1 MAALCFDTV
10 GDLPK
15 KAQTMQRILVV
26 EDDELIRNVLRRHLG
41 RDYEI
46 IETGDATQALALAL
60 EKRPHCILLDL
71 NLPELSGLELCNLFS
86 DLSATRLIPIIVITG
101 QPAAIY
107 KEICEKLGAVDFI
120 EKPLNFEDLKVR
132 LAAALEKKRAEGRAQ
147 TRVRLS
153 VSLRLRGA
161 NELGDKAEL
170 EVTTNEVSSN
180 GFSCPSMASLAK
192 DSLVEVFLTGGKEQ
206 HYVGRARVVRIEQP
220 QTARQRYGF
229 QFIEKTGQW
238 IIQ

>member
-1 MAALCFDTV
+1 V
-10 GDLPK
+10 GDFPK
-15 KAQTMQRILVV
+15 KGETMQRILVI

-46 IETGDATQALALAL
+46 IDTGDATQALALAL
-60 EKRPHCILLDL
+60 EKKPHCILLDL

-101 QPAAIY
+101 QPAAVY
-107 KEICEKLGAVDFI
+107 KEICQKLGAADFM

-132 LAAALEKKRAEGRAQ
+132 LAAVLQKKRTEGRSQ
-147 TRVRLS
+147 LRVRLN
-153 VSLRLRGA
+153 VSLRLRGT
-161 NELGDKAEL
+161 NERGDAFEI

-180 GFSCPSMASLAK
+180 GFSCNSMVAMAA
-192 DSLVEVFLTGGKEQ
+192 DSLVEVFLTAGKEQ
-206 HYVGRARVVRIEQP
+206 HLVGRAQVVRIEHP
-220 QTARQRYGF
+220 DTAGQRYGF
-229 QFIEKTGQW
+229 QFTEKTGQW